1 MALLAGALLAVA
13 GIVGLALLSIASALA
28 LIGAGY
34 FAFAR
39 WVLGR

>member
-1 MALLAGALLAVA
+1 MGFVAGALLHLA
-13 GIVGLALLSIASALA
+13 GILLAALV